1 MSKLDELLNNTKKA
15 FETLAGAE
23 KTAYGRIGDLSTHK
37 TNEKTS
43 ITAAI
48 NELFELTKTSG
59 NGVSEE
65 RVKLLIA
72 ALKTELQGGELKEEL
87 NSLKEIAD
95 KLASLEGD
103 QSIKAAVLAKFAEQN
118 ERLDTIEAVL
128 KTDFVKV
135 INDDLAK

>member
-1 MSKLDELLNNTKKA
+1 M
-15 FETLAGAE
+15 
-23 KTAYGRIGDLSTHK
+23 
-37 TNEKTS
+37 
-43 ITAAI
+43 
-48 NELFELTKTSG
+48 
-59 NGVSEE
+59 
-65 RVKLLIA
+65 KLLIA

-95 KLASLEGD
+95 KLTALEGD

-135 INDDLAK
+135 INDELAK

>member
-15 FETLAGAE
+15 FETLAGAV
-23 KTAYGRIGDLSTHK
+23 KTTYGRIGDLSTLK
-37 TNEKTS
+37 TSEKTS

-95 KLASLEGD
+95 KLVSLEGD

-135 INDDLAK
+135 INDELAK

>member
-15 FETLAGAE
+15 FETLAGAV
-23 KTAYGRIGDLSTHK
+23 KTAYGRIGDLSTLK
-37 TNEKTS
+37 TGEKTS

-135 INDDLAK
+135 INDELAK